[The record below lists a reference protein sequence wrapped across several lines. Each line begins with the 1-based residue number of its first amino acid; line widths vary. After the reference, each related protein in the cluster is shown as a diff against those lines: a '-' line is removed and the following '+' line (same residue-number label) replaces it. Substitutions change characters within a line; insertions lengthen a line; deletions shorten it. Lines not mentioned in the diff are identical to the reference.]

1 MKDYESIDR
10 KQCEQYSLL
19 SVLMTIMASSRD
31 RCRLCFSLF
40 GRDRSTCCQKSY
52 HLFKH
57 VERRK
62 LPVTK
67 RNSFAI
73 PTRNRTVCFHDLIRR
88 YLHTSI
94 NPLRN
99 SSNLI
104 CADCSVVLLDIEQCA
119 KYLRK
124 TINQLKVK
132 LTKTDRLQTSS
143 LSATFQRKHHHRE
156 PMTTVQSTSMPM
168 SNSDSNDEFDD
179 MNDEEVCSAG
189 FRVIVRLRT
198 LANVF

>member
-1 MKDYESIDR
+1 MG
-10 KQCEQYSLL
+10 
-19 SVLMTIMASSRD
+19 SSRD

-40 GRDRSTCCQKSY
+40 GRDRASCCQKSY
-52 HLFKH
+52 HLFKN

-73 PTRNRTVCFHDLIRR
+73 PTRNRTVCFADLIRR
-88 YLHTSI
+88 YLQSSI
-94 NPLRN
+94 HPLRN

-104 CADCSVVLLDIEQCA
+104 CADCSVILLDIEQCA

-132 LTKTDRLQTSS
+132 LTKSDRLQTSS
-143 LSATFQRKHHHRE
+143 LSATFQRKHHPRE
-156 PMTTVQSTSMPM
+156 QQTTVQQTPIPM
-168 SNSDSNDEFDD
+168 SNSDSNDEFDG
-179 MNDEEVCSAG
+179 MNDDEVCLEGLS
-189 FRVIVRLRT
+189 
-198 LANVF
+198 